1 MKAYHKY
8 LLNDGIELFTVVCLP
23 AEKGKFPTV
32 IYRTPYVDE
41 SEMESNDVICEKK
54 LAEWSAWTD
63 AGYAVVFQHC
73 KALLAEIVQ

>member
-1 MKAYHKY
+1 MVKLLLFYIVWVIIYKNIRRIKMQAYHKY

-41 SEMESNDVICEKK
+41 SEMVSDDVICEKK
-54 LAEWSAWTD
+54 LAE
-63 AGYAVVFQHC
+63 
-73 KALLAEIVQ
+73 